1 MANTRM
7 YVVDVRGD
15 ENLVEAVNPSQALK
29 AVTQAGV
36 SCRAASS
43 KDVARLMGAG
53 KPLIDATAT
62 AADTATT
69 ATTDAADPAS
79 A

>member
-1 MANTRM
+1 M

-43 KDVARLMGAG
+43 KDVARLMSSG
-53 KPLIDATAT
+53 KTLIDATAT
-62 AADTATT
+62 PAEP
-69 ATTDAADPAS
+69 DPA
-79 A
+79 AAPAL